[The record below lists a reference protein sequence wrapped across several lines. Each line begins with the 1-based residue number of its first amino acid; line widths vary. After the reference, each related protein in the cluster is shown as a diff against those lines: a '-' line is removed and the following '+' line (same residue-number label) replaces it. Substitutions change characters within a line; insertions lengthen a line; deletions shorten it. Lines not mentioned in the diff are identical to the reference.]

1 MHNWNNTLHCLV
13 HRGAVDN
20 SIQKLIVDIIQIVAG
35 VTTVAA
41 AVVAIVAFFFVSA
54 GDYHHHYHCQ

>member
-20 SIQKLIVDIIQIVAG
+20 SIQKLTVDIIKIAAVA
-35 VTTVAA
+35 TTVAA
-41 AVVAIVAFFFVSA
+41 AVVAVVASLFVSA
-54 GDYHHHYHCQ
+54 GDYHHYHCQ